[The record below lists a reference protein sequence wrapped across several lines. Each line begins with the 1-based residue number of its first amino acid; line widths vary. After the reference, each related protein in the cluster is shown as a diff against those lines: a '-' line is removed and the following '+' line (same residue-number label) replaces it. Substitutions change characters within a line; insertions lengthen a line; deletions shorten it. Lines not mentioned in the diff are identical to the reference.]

1 MHHPRSAAQALVSIQ
16 NGGAEAGG
24 GDTAKTIR
32 VFHLRTWSNNQRMP
46 HTPAVLV
53 ELLSQVEHWRGHS
66 HAPTL
71 VVSRLVC
78 DGVAGELRGVG
89 CSIAGCLQCM

>member
-1 MHHPRSAAQALVSIQ
+1 MSIQ

-24 GDTAKTIR
+24 GDSAKTIR

-71 VVSRLVC
+71 VVSRYVSVRR
-78 DGVAGELRGVG
+78 DGGVVEGGLG
-89 CSIAGCLQCM
+89 CSVAGCLQCV